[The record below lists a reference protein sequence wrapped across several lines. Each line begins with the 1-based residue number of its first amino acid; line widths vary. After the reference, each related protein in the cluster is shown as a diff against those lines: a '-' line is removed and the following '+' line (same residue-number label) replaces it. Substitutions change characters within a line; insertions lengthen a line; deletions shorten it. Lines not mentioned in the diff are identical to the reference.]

1 MTTTEAATG
10 SVAAFS
16 KFTGKQSCRAKV
28 AEWPVTLL
36 KKKNTLA
43 QVFPCEFCEI
53 FKNTVLT
60 EHFWTTASASSI
72 GSFITF
78 WLKTGTY

>member
-1 MTTTEAATG
+1 MKKA
-10 SVAAFS
+10 VLKNFS

-72 GSFITF
+72 GSSITF

>member
-1 MTTTEAATG
+1 MKKA
-10 SVAAFS
+10 VLKNFS
-16 KFTGKQSCRAKV
+16 KFTGKQPYRAKV